1 MHYLIDIGSS
11 TIKVYERTE
20 GEVILVMA
28 KTFDFKDG
36 FEPARGLSDSNNE
49 KLYLFFSELAS
60 RFSLSR
66 CNTKLYAT
74 GIFREI
80 LDKQFFVEEFFAR
93 TRLLFNIVSHD
104 LEAFYL
110 EKAWLGRIADPG
122 TLLVINI
129 GGKTTELIFY
139 RGSIIDRKLLSIGV
153 GTILQKYSSIN
164 EEYSSVSLSK
174 IVDFIRGELPEM
186 DEEFDTAIYTGG
198 ELTYMQIAGYALQ
211 KNTVFSDNKHPS
223 IIELADYCTQNQR
236 VFSDITIAD
245 LRNMMPSNPEW
256 MNGARACSAL
266 AQAICLHYRVKTIV
280 PSDSNM
286 IDGVNVQEAR
296 SVVVCGSF
304 NKHLDTISKLIEKLK
319 NCGIEVL
326 SPENTDVVGTERG
339 FVLFKGD
346 NLVNNCTWSIEAL
359 HLKAI
364 EKCDIV
370 VVCNLDSYVGTKTA
384 LEIGYAYKCGKKV
397 IFQEDNAVVDD
408 FDIPSEINMLRSIYE
423 WH

>member
-20 GEVILVMA
+20 SDIMLVMA

-36 FEPARGLSDSNNE
+36 FEPASGLSDTNNE
-49 KLYLFFSELAS
+49 KLYSFFSELSA

-80 LDKQFFVEEFFAR
+80 LDKQLFVEEFFTR

-110 EKAWLGRIADPG
+110 EKAWIGRFADHG
-122 TLLVINI
+122 SLLVINI

-139 RGSIIDRKLLSIGV
+139 RNSVIDRKLLSIGV

-164 EEYSSVSLSK
+164 EKYSSISLDR
-174 IVDFIRGELPEM
+174 IVDSIRGELPKM
-186 DEEFDTAIYTGG
+186 DEEFNTAIYTGG
-198 ELTYMQIAGYALQ
+198 ELTYMKIAGYALQ
-211 KNTVFSDNKHPS
+211 QNTAFSDNKHPYL
-223 IIELADYCTQNQR
+223 IKIDDYCSQNQR
-236 VFSDITIAD
+236 VFSDITLAE
-245 LRNMMPSNPEW
+245 LRNMMPNNPDW

-266 AQAICLHYRVKTIV
+266 AQAICLHYQVKAIV

-286 IDGVNVQEAR
+286 IDGVNIQEAR

-304 NKHLDTISKLIEKLK
+304 NKHLDAISELIKILRE
-319 NCGIEVL
+319 CGIDVL
-326 SPENTDVVGTERG
+326 SPKNTDVVGTEKG
-339 FVLFKGD
+339 FVLFKDD
-346 NLVNNCTWSIEAL
+346 NIVNHCTWSVEAL

-364 EKCDIV
+364 EACDV
-370 VVCNLDSYVGTKTA
+370 VIICNFDSYVGTKTA
-384 LEIGYAYKCGKKV
+384 LEIGYAYKCGKKI
-397 IFQEDNAVVDD
+397 IFLEENKIVDD
-408 FDIPSEINMLRSIYE
+408 FDIPSEINILKSK
-423 WH
+423 